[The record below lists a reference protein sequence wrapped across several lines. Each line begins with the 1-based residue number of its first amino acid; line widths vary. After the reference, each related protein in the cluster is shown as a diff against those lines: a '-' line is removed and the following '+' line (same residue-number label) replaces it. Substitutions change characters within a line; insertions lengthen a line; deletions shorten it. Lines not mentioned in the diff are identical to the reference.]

1 MNITKVSIL
10 LCGVLISTVSSAQK
24 FCEHMRIAEQSA
36 MLYTLDSR
44 TDTFDVLSYEINA
57 AFLDYQ
63 LAKNIEANTV
73 LTCILKVPNTGSM
86 RLDLLGLNVTEVL
99 VNGTSTIFSYS
110 SPSIELLLPPLV
122 NDTFKVTVFYNGTPK
137 PDAQWGG
144 FYFTGE
150 YAFNLGVGFA
160 ADPHNFG
167 RAWFPCFD
175 NFTDRALY
183 YTNITVDSGFKA
195 YANGYLTEILNNG
208 NATQTFKWTMDEA
221 IPTYLA
227 S

>member
-1 MNITKVSIL
+1 
-10 LCGVLISTVSSAQK
+10 
-24 FCEHMRIAEQSA
+24 MRIAEQSA

-122 NDTFKVTVFYNGTPK
+122 NDTLRLRFF
-137 PDAQWGG
+137 
-144 FYFTGE
+144 
-150 YAFNLGVGFA
+150 
-160 ADPHNFG
+160 
-167 RAWFPCFD
+167 
-175 NFTDRALY
+175 
-183 YTNITVDSGFKA
+183 ITVRLNPTH
-195 YANGYLTEILNNG
+195 NGVVFILQVN
-208 NATQTFKWTMDEA
+208 MHL
-221 IPTYLA
+221 I
-227 S
+227 